1 MHREKN
7 TVMPNT
13 FKRKIK
19 VAIDG
24 PAGAGKSTVAR
35 EVARR
40 LGCNYLDTGA
50 MYRAVTL
57 KLIRE
62 RVALDDLERIE
73 AILAQTGL
81 DLGNGQRVFLDGE
94 DVTLEIRQPD
104 VSKLVS
110 PVAAI
115 PAVRRRMV
123 DLQREI
129 ASRSGSIVMDGRD
142 IASRVMPDAEYSFYL
157 DATPEERARR
167 RHKELTEQGLAL
179 SIDEVTAGIEERD
192 RIDSARTDSPLVIT
206 PGALVVDTTDFTFN
220 EVVAFLLHVIRA
232 ENGGAP
238 DAAAPI

>member
-1 MHREKN
+1 
-7 TVMPNT
+7 MPDT

-35 EVARR
+35 EIARR
-40 LGCNYLDTGA
+40 LGCSYLDTGA

-73 AILAQTGL
+73 AILMQTGL
-81 DLGNGQRVFLDGE
+81 DLENGQRVFLDGE
-94 DVTLEIRQPD
+94 DVTLEIRQPA

-115 PAVRRRMV
+115 PAVRSRMV
-123 DLQREI
+123 ALQREI
-129 ASRSGSIVMDGRD
+129 ASRSTSIVMDGRD
-142 IASRVMPDAEYSFYL
+142 IASRVMPDADYSFYL

-167 RHKELTEQGLAL
+167 RQKELMGQGLEL
-179 SIDEVTAGIEERD
+179 PIDEVTAGIEERD
-192 RIDSARTDSPLVIT
+192 RIDSARADSPLVIT
-206 PGALVVDTTDFTFN
+206 PGALVIDTTEFTFK
-220 EVVAFLLHVIRA
+220 EVVALLLDVIRA
-232 ENGGAP
+232 ESGCAP
-238 DAAAPI
+238 DAATSI